1 MVIDIVIKSDTIQ
14 MGVSL
19 PNGLLQ
25 LLIKRVRCF
34 SFGSPDDLQRDS
46 MGFQDVVFT
55 FFWATSIFERETG
68 AGEQSN
74 ARKDKQTMHR
84 EK

>member
-19 PNGLLQ
+19 RNGLLQ
-25 LLIKRVRCF
+25 LMIKRVRCF
-34 SFGSPDDLQRDS
+34 KFRAPDDLQRDLT
-46 MGFQDVVFT
+46 VFEDEFSR
-55 FFWATSIFERETG
+55 FFGATSIFERETG
-68 AGEQSN
+68 AGKQST